1 MKPRFPI
8 GLPAAVAALV
18 LLAGC
23 GEQPQVVQ
31 YEQGKYQGKAD
42 SRPWEGSSFNGD
54 KAAWERALHDRVRS
68 QNEYKR
74 VE

>member
-1 MKPRFPI
+1 MKPRFPLS
-8 GLPAAVAALV
+8 LPAAVAVLL

-23 GEQPQVVQ
+23 SDEPQVAR
-31 YEQGKYQGKAD
+31 YEQGRYEGKAD
-42 SRPWEGSSFNGD
+42 ARPWEGGAFNGD

-68 QNEYKR
+68 QNEYQR